1 MIRKIVPLGI
11 LAAIVISACQPA
23 ALSAANFSSATY
35 TPATIK
41 TELSPTLTTQPAPVG
56 WKNEVVAEGLEVPW
70 SIIFTSTERMLVSER
85 PGRIREIVDGE
96 LNPKAL
102 YSFPDVVSIEES
114 GLMGLAVD
122 PDYEA
127 NNFIYACYTSQDQSG
142 MFNRVVRMV
151 DARNKIRPDAV
162 VVDNIPSAKYHAGC
176 RLAFGPDGKL
186 YITSGDARQP
196 QAAQDLNSLAGKI
209 LRVNADGS
217 IPQDNPFNG
226 SPVYSY
232 GHRNPQ
238 GITWDATTGV
248 FYESEHGPSGNDGPA
263 GGDEINHIEAGN
275 NYGWPLVSHD
285 ESLTGTQSPLMQFTP
300 AIAPAAILF
309 YSSGTLTMFQGKLLL
324 GALRGEG
331 LALISLAADDPNT
344 IEKVEWL
351 IEDVGRVREVT
362 AGPDGT
368 IYFSTS
374 NRDGRGS
381 PRAGDDKIYR
391 IIPVFQE

>member
-1 MIRKIVPLGI
+1 MFRKIFPVYLM
-11 LAAIVISACQPA
+11 AALVLSACQPA
-23 ALSAANFSSATY
+23 ILNEAGYFVSTY
-35 TPATIK
+35 TP
-41 TELSPTLTTQPAPVG
+41 STTQPAPTLAAAAQPIAVG
-56 WKNEVVAEGLEVPW
+56 WKSEVVAEGLEVPW
-70 SIIFTSTERMLVSER
+70 SIIFTSAERMLVSER
-85 PGRIREIVDGE
+85 PGRIREMVDGE

-102 YSFPDVVSIEES
+102 YTFSDVISIEES
-114 GLMGLAVD
+114 GLMGLALD
-122 PDYEA
+122 PDYDA
-127 NNFIYACYTSQDQSG
+127 NHFFYACYTSQNQSG

-151 DARNKIRPDAV
+151 DAGNEINLDGV
-162 VVDNIPSAKYHAGC
+162 VMDNIPSAKYHAGC

-196 QAAQDLNSLAGKI
+196 QASQELSSLTGKI

-217 IPQDNPFNG
+217 IPQDNPFPN

-238 GITWDATTGV
+238 GITWNAMTGV

-263 GGDEINHIEAGN
+263 GGDEINRIEAGS

-285 ESLTGTQSPLMQFTP
+285 ESLAGTQSPLMQFTP

-309 YSSGTLTMFQGKLLL
+309 YSSETLPMFQGKLLL

-331 LALISLAADDPNT
+331 LALLSPAVDDPNR

-362 AGPDGT
+362 MGLDGT

-381 PRAGDDKIYR
+381 PRTGDDKIYR
-391 IIPVFQE
+391 ITPVY